1 MFYAALLRST
11 NKLAAPNTKKNK
23 IINMAVPFL
32 NFSRGTLSATPN
44 LANTVFMSS
53 DFNSNKYY
61 RNTVPDF
68 RKRPSISNC

>member
-1 MFYAALLRST
+1 MLRNMFYAALLIKT

-44 LANTVFMSS
+44 LANTVFISS
-53 DFNSNKYY
+53 DFSSTIY
-61 RNTVPDF
+61 
-68 RKRPSISNC
+68 